1 MTVATFPCTSCGAEL
16 EFKPGTRHLICPY
29 CRNDNEIPQL
39 DEEVKEQDFESE
51 LAALGDKQEGQE
63 VITVRC
69 DSCRAEVP
77 MAPNVTSQSC
87 PFCGSNIVATGKSQK
102 HIKPRSLLPFAVDRN
117 KARDMF
123 RQWLA
128 ARWFAPGKLKQFAMI
143 DDAKGTKGTGL
154 AGIYLPYWTYD
165 CKTTTPYTGQRGDN
179 YYVQVPVT
187 VMVNGKPTT
196 RMQQQV
202 RTRWSW
208 VSGSVDNDFDDVL
221 VAASTSL
228 PEDQLAG
235 VGADNSGWDLKEL
248 VPYSDQY
255 LAGFTAESYTVDLPT
270 GFNTARGIME
280 EEIRDSIRSDIG
292 GDHQRIS
299 EMRPAYR
306 NITFKHILLPV
317 WVAAYRYNNK
327 VYRFLI
333 NARTG
338 RIDGERPYSAWKIAF
353 VVGLAIVAVLII
365 VLVANR

>member
-1 MTVATFPCTSCGAEL
+1 MSVATFPCTSCGAEL
-16 EFKPGTRHLICPY
+16 EFKPGTRLLTCPY
-29 CRNDNEIPQL
+29 CRKENEIPQL
-39 DEEVKEQDFESE
+39 AEEVQEQDFESVLGE
-51 LAALGDKQEGQE
+51 LGDKQEGHE

-87 PFCGSNIVATGKSQK
+87 PFCGSNIVATGTSQK

-117 KARDMF
+117 KAREMF
-123 RQWLA
+123 RRWLA
-128 ARWFAPGKLKQFAMI
+128 GRWFAPGKLKQFALI

-154 AGIYLPYWTYD
+154 SGMYLPYWTYD
-165 CKTTTPYTGQRGDN
+165 CKTTTPYTGQRGDD
-179 YYVQVPVT
+179 YFVSVPVT

-196 RMQQQV
+196 QMRQER
-202 RTRWSW
+202 RTRWTW
-208 VSGSVDNDFDDVL
+208 VSGSVENAFDDVL

-228 PEDQLAG
+228 PQDQLSE
-235 VGADNSGWDLKEL
+235 VGADHSTWDLKDL

-270 GFNTARGIME
+270 GFNAARGIME
-280 EEIRDSIRSDIG
+280 EDIRATIRSDIG

-333 NARTG
+333 NGRTG
-338 RIDGERPYSAWKIAF
+338 RVAGQRPYSGWKIGL
-353 VVGLAIVAVLII
+353 VVAAAVVAVLVI
-365 VLVANR
+365 VLIVNR